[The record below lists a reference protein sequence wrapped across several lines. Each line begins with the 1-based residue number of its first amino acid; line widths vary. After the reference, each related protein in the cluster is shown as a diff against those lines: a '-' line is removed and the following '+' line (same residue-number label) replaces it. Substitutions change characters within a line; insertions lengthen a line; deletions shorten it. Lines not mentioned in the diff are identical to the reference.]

1 MSKHS
6 TMVAMGCALLSLT
19 VLGTYVSARSSSSP
33 SYVTFSGPVS
43 LPGVSLGSGT
53 YVFERVNPES
63 GTHLVMVRNRAT
75 RQVCFLGFTLPVS
88 RPAGMKDD
96 RQIVLKE
103 SPKGVAPRIDAW
115 YPAGEL
121 TGAQFMYPEG
131 R

>member
-6 TMVAMGCALLSLT
+6 TLVAMGCALLTLT
-19 VLGTYVSARSSSSP
+19 VLGTYVSARSSSGT

-53 YVFERVNPES
+53 YVFERVDS
-63 GTHLVMVRNRAT
+63 QTDTHLVMVRNRT
-75 RQVCFLGFTLPVS
+75 TSQVVFLGFTLPVS
-88 RPAGMKDD
+88 RPARLAEDH
-96 RQIVLKE
+96 QIVFRE

-115 YPAGEL
+115 YPAGES
-121 TGAQFMYPEG
+121 TGAQFMYPAG